1 MAAVQQQTEFLPSRN
16 GFAFANA
23 FPHVPAKEIDLVVTK
38 VPLGDASNGL
48 CGGMVYAALDY
59 FVAQRPLPPNDPPAA
74 DGTIPAP
81 GSGPLFDYLVDRL
94 LDSWKADGLNGC
106 PAGVTYYH
114 LMSSTVPDE
123 ERFWTRFSPWHS
135 RAWVM
140 AKDAWPKVKGDID
153 AGRPSPLGLIRVLTW
168 DPMQIGHH
176 HQVLVWGYS
185 LDGSAL
191 SLNIYDPNMP
201 GRDDVALQLDISS
214 LRHKIVVSRTPPSSW
229 PIHCFFRP
237 GYSPRQPPA

>member
-1 MAAVQQQTEFLPSRN
+1 MAPTEVATGFLPSRN
-16 GFAFANA
+16 GFAFAND
-23 FPHVPAKEIDLVVTK
+23 FPHVPAKTIDLVVTK

-48 CGGMVYAALDY
+48 CGGMVYAALDL
-59 FVAQRPLPPNDPPAA
+59 FVAQRLPDPAQV
-74 DGTIPAP
+74 DAP

-94 LDSWKADGLNGC
+94 IDSWKADGLNGC
-106 PAGVTYYH
+106 PAGVTYFH

-123 ERFWTRFSPWHS
+123 ERLWTRFSPWHS

-140 AKDAWPKVKGDID
+140 AKSAWPKVQADID
-153 AGRPSPLGLIRVLTW
+153 AGHPSPLGLIRVLTW

-185 LDGSAL
+185 LDGSQL
-191 SLNIYDPNMP
+191 TLRVYDPNLP
-201 GRDDVALQLDISS
+201 RDDTVTLQLDISS
-214 LRHKIVVSRTPPSSW
+214 LRHKIVVTRSPPSSW

-237 GYSPRQPPA
+237 GYSAKTPPA